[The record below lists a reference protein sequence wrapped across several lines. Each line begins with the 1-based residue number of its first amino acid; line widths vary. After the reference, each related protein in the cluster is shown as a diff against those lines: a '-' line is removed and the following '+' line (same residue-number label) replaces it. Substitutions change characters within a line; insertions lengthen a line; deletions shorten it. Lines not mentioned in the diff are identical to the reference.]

1 MTEKEIIK
9 VEAKQSGLA
18 VLGDIE
24 EMTLQMQAQSERLAL
39 AHQFIET
46 NFVAGIDYGLADPRT
61 DKPTLLKPG
70 AEKVCKLFNTHPTW
84 HRDLDTWEMMGSTPG
99 IACYICE
106 IVHNITGLVVGE
118 GRGAGTIKDAGRDA
132 NKTIKIAE
140 KRAIVD
146 AALYT
151 FGLSERFTQDG
162 GAQKVSLED
171 KKRVFSREV
180 AELRGGIES
189 ELSDNA
195 WIITVLEK
203 NNHMKHIPTEG
214 ALNRIRKA
222 IFDKKMFDLSTGE
235 FVKKPEKNKEY
246 TPEGVEIPDHVGR

>member
-9 VEAKQSGLA
+9 VVAKESGLA

-24 EMTLQMQAQSERLAL
+24 EMKLQMDAQSARLKVAYE
-39 AHQFIET
+39 FIES
-46 NFVAGIDYGLADPRT
+46 NFVDGIDYGPSDPRT
-61 DKPTLLKPG
+61 EKPTLLKPG

-84 HRDLDTWEMMGSTPG
+84 KRDLETWEMMGSTPG

-106 IVHNITGLVVGE
+106 IVHNITGLIVGE

-146 AALYT
+146 AAMYT

-162 GAQKVSLED
+162 GAQKVSLDE
-171 KKRVFSREV
+171 KKRVLSADV
-180 AELRGGIES
+180 AELRAGVES
-189 ELSDNA
+189 ELTDNA
-195 WIITVLEK
+195 WIIMVLDK
-203 NNHMKHIPTEG
+203 HNHMKHIPTEG

-235 FVKKPEKNKEY
+235 FVKKNARMLK
-246 TPEGVEIPDHVGR
+246 